1 MFDFFPKNSHLN
13 IMKNFFN
20 FWTNEKNNSS
30 KEEEIRRNDIFQR
43 KNLTLE
49 LAIFVDKSLHQTL
62 KSTFPENTD
71 NHIISV
77 ITAMMNAVQILFND
91 DSLGTVFEN
100 NQNCLESKIAKIIF
114 FFAKVQKIYE
124 FSREKWQKYKK

>member
-1 MFDFFPKNSHLN
+1 
-13 IMKNFFN
+13 MKNFFN
-20 FWTNEKNNSS
+20 FWSNEKNNSI
-30 KEEEIRRNDIFQR
+30 KEEEIRRNDDFPR

-114 FFAKVQKIYE
+114 FCESSKNI
-124 FSREKWQKYKK
+124 

>member
-1 MFDFFPKNSHLN
+1 
-13 IMKNFFN
+13 MKNFFN

-30 KEEEIRRNDIFQR
+30 KEEEIRRNDIFKR

-100 NQNCLESKIAKIIF
+100 NQNCLESKIATIIF
-114 FFAKVQKIYE
+114 FCEVQKICE

>member
-20 FWTNEKNNSS
+20 FWSNEKNNSI
-30 KEEEIRRNDIFQR
+30 KKEEEEIRRNDDFPR

-91 DSLGTVFEN
+91 ESLGTVFEN
-100 NQNCLESKIAKIIF
+100 YQNCLI
-114 FFAKVQKIYE
+114 
-124 FSREKWQKYKK
+124 